1 MLAMATIVS
10 LWYTY
15 ADLDSVEDGM
25 GRGAADLAGLMMMYR
40 ALIADET
47 GRNT

>member
-15 ADLDSVEDGM
+15 ADLDTVEEGIW
-25 GRGAADLAGLMMMYR
+25 GGGAADVAGLMMYR

-47 GRNT
+47 GKNT